1 MVVTQI
7 GDHTARVQ
15 RLVVLGCRRERG
27 HVPIHHLQM
36 AEKTAVCW
44 DLKLLPENAVL
55 MAVQV
60 SHQNSSIFLSP
71 GQYSDRGSN
80 SRERHQ
86 SERHRFDRH
95 ESEQVIRDTNLVPGA
110 NSSTRKCNIQ
120 EYPVRWAIAYILCL
134 LQS

>member
-15 RLVVLGCRRERG
+15 RLVGLECRREGG

-36 AEKTAVCW
+36 AEKTAVRW
-44 DLKLLPENAVL
+44 DLKLLPGNAVL

-71 GQYSDRGSN
+71 GRFSDRGSK
-80 SRERHQ
+80 S
-86 SERHRFDRH
+86 
-95 ESEQVIRDTNLVPGA
+95 
-110 NSSTRKCNIQ
+110 
-120 EYPVRWAIAYILCL
+120 
-134 LQS
+134 